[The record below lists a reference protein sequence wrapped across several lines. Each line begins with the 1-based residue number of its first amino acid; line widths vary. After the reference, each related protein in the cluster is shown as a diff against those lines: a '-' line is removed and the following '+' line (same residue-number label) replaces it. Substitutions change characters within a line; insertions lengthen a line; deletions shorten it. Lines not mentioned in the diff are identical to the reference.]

1 MWYPARIVPDVRGS
15 ELRAIRDRLR
25 LTQAEMAV
33 RLGVHWNTQARYER
47 DELPVPEPVARLA
60 RVFDEARVSPRGATR
75 GGDAVPAH
83 HLGEQGRKVR
93 RGTFRLGV
101 HYFQPQ
107 GRGTKLIFKWSAVVA
122 LIESRAGVDEP
133 AVRSPETDK
142 VIDVEKAT
150 TGLRRLLAG

>member
-1 MWYPARIVPDVRGS
+1 MNSPCPSPSLVSRGCS
-15 ELRAIRDRLR
+15 TRREYLHAEQLAAVTPWSVDAIEKL
-25 LTQAEMAV
+25 
-33 RLGVHWNTQARYER
+33 
-47 DELPVPEPVARLA
+47 
-60 RVFDEARVSPRGATR
+60 
-75 GGDAVPAH
+75 
-83 HLGEQGRKVR
+83 VR